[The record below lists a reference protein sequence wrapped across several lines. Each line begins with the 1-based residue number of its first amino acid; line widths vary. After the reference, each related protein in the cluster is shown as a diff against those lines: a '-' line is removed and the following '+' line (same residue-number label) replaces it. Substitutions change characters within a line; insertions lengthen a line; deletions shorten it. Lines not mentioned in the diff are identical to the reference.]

1 MEKFT
6 LKAPKREDKKPRLL
20 RREGNI
26 PATIYGPAVESE
38 SVQIDAREFSRLP
51 AAAFSHLLELE
62 TDGGKPVNVIIR
74 NVQRVSTSDAVLN
87 VEFYRVSL
95 DKKLTVSV
103 PIKFVGVSPAVKI
116 FSAQFL
122 ESAVA
127 VDIECYPHEIPDFVE
142 ADISKLKELD
152 SAITFQDLKISP
164 SIKVLNPLEEIVA
177 RAVTP
182 RSTAVEDANQTAQEE
197 AAAPAGEEE
206 ETKEEGASEE

>member
-1 MEKFT
+1 MDKFT
-6 LKAPKREDKKPRLL
+6 LTASKREEKTARLL
-20 RREGNI
+20 RREGKV
-26 PATIYGPAVESE
+26 PATIYGPAVPSE

-51 AAAFSHLLELE
+51 AAAFSHLLELQTE
-62 TDGGKPVNVIIR
+62 GGKPVNVIIR

-87 VEFYRVSL
+87 IEFYRVSL

-122 ESAVA
+122 ESAVS

-182 RSTAVEDANQTAQEE
+182 RSSAVEDANQAAQEE
-197 AAAPAGEEE
+197 AAAPAEEE
-206 ETKEEGASEE
+206 EAKEEETAGEE